1 MNLDKY
7 KRGFTVTGKHRI
19 ETTDFYL
26 TTFWIL
32 SRDSMSDN
40 FLQFFAYDANLY
52 PTPDFSTWKDNK
64 FKQKQI
70 KKALEFTKDFYGEV
84 WLDDVK
90 IKEKSEMEN
99 YKQFSNMKQK
109 ATESEINNYQQFE
122 NMQFLKPHELGGSVK
137 EIRVRLKNYYSDQ
150 TFELREVN
158 SSLNLIV
165 IYDHTEG
172 TYSTKS
178 LDKVI
183 EVELVEV
190 N

>member
-1 MNLDKY
+1 M
-7 KRGFTVTGKHRI
+7 I
-19 ETTDFYL
+19 
-26 TTFWIL
+26 I
-32 SRDSMSDN
+32 
-40 FLQFFAYDANLY
+40 
-52 PTPDFSTWKDNK
+52 
-64 FKQKQI
+64 
-70 KKALEFTKDFYGEV
+70 
-84 WLDDVK
+84 
-90 IKEKSEMEN
+90 
-99 YKQFSNMKQK
+99 
-109 ATESEINNYQQFE
+109 
-122 NMQFLKPHELGGSVK
+122 K

-190 N
+190 NWRMIVISSNVWSL

>member
-1 MNLDKY
+1 MIAKKCDRY
-7 KRGFTVTGKHRI
+7 GA
-19 ETTDFYL
+19 FYEP
-26 TTFWIL
+26 
-32 SRDSMSDN
+32 
-40 FLQFFAYDANLY
+40 Y
-52 PTPDFSTWKDNK
+52 
-64 FKQKQI
+64 
-70 KKALEFTKDFYGEV
+70 
-84 WLDDVK
+84 
-90 IKEKSEMEN
+90 
-99 YKQFSNMKQK
+99 
-109 ATESEINNYQQFE
+109 
-122 NMQFLKPHELGGSVK
+122 ELGGNVK

>member
-1 MNLDKY
+1 M
-7 KRGFTVTGKHRI
+7 
-19 ETTDFYL
+19 
-26 TTFWIL
+26 
-32 SRDSMSDN
+32 
-40 FLQFFAYDANLY
+40 
-52 PTPDFSTWKDNK
+52 
-64 FKQKQI
+64 
-70 KKALEFTKDFYGEV
+70 
-84 WLDDVK
+84 
-90 IKEKSEMEN
+90 
-99 YKQFSNMKQK
+99 
-109 ATESEINNYQQFE
+109 
-122 NMQFLKPHELGGSVK
+122 K

-172 TYSTKS
+172 TYFTKS

>member
-90 IKEKSEMEN
+90 IKEKSEMIAKKCDRCRAFYEPYNVEN
-99 YKQFSNMKQK
+99 SKKKANGVALLNIDKFGKYFSHKPIDFCPNCKDSFDK
-109 ATESEINNYQQFE
+109 W
-122 NMQFLKPHELGGSVK
+122 LKEVK
-137 EIRVRLKNYYSDQ
+137 D
-150 TFELREVN
+150 EV
-158 SSLNLIV
+158 
-165 IYDHTEG
+165 
-172 TYSTKS
+172 
-178 LDKVI
+178 DK
-183 EVELVEV
+183 
-190 N
+190 

>member
-1 MNLDKY
+1 
-7 KRGFTVTGKHRI
+7 
-19 ETTDFYL
+19 
-26 TTFWIL
+26 
-32 SRDSMSDN
+32 MS
-40 FLQFFAYDANLY
+40 
-52 PTPDFSTWKDNK
+52 W
-64 FKQKQI
+64 
-70 KKALEFTKDFYGEV
+70 
-84 WLDDVK
+84 
-90 IKEKSEMEN
+90 
-99 YKQFSNMKQK
+99 
-109 ATESEINNYQQFE
+109 
-122 NMQFLKPHELGGSVK
+122 GGDPVK

>member
-1 MNLDKY
+1 MIIKEYGKY
-7 KRGFTVTGKHRI
+7 IVYCDGCDETLIGCRRGFTVTGKHRI

-90 IKEKSEMEN
+90 IKEKSE
-99 YKQFSNMKQK
+99 
-109 ATESEINNYQQFE
+109 
-122 NMQFLKPHELGGSVK
+122 
-137 EIRVRLKNYYSDQ
+137 
-150 TFELREVN
+150 
-158 SSLNLIV
+158 
-165 IYDHTEG
+165 
-172 TYSTKS
+172 
-178 LDKVI
+178 
-183 EVELVEV
+183 
-190 N
+190 

>member
-1 MNLDKY
+1 MNLDKH

-26 TTFWIL
+26 TTFWIP

-99 YKQFSNMKQK
+99 YKQFSKMKQK
-109 ATESEINNYQQFE
+109 ATLIID
-122 NMQFLKPHELGGSVK
+122 GK
-137 EIRVRLKNYYSDQ
+137 EIDVKIDKKKL
-150 TFELREVN
+150 FEKRYKPMTITEVK
-158 SSLNLIV
+158 
-165 IYDHTEG
+165 G
-172 TYSTKS
+172 
-178 LDKVI
+178 
-183 EVELVEV
+183 
-190 N
+190 